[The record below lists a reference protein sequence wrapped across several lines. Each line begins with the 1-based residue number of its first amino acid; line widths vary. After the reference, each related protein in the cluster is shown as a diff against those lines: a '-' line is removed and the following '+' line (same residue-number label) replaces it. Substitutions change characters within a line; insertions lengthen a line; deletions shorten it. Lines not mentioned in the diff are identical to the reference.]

1 MKSIVKV
8 LAIVL
13 ALAARL
19 ASVQAQ
25 AADFASSSVD
35 PRSAVH
41 QSGPY
46 SPTDNYTGS
55 AGFPLPGWAQLKYSN
70 E

>member
-1 MKSIVKV
+1 MKTIVKA

-13 ALAARL
+13 ALVVRL
-19 ASVQAQ
+19 VSVQAQ
-25 AADFASSSVD
+25 AAEFTTSSVD
-35 PRSAVH
+35 PHSAVH

>member
-1 MKSIVKV
+1 MKTIVKA

-13 ALAARL
+13 ALVVRL
-19 ASVQAQ
+19 VSVQAQ
-25 AADFASSSVD
+25 AAEFTTSSVD
-35 PRSAVH
+35 PRSAVQ

-46 SPTDNYTGS
+46 NPTDNYTGS

>member
-1 MKSIVKV
+1 MKTIVKA

-13 ALAARL
+13 ALVVRL
-19 ASVQAQ
+19 VSVQAQ
-25 AADFASSSVD
+25 AAEFTTSSVD

>member
-1 MKSIVKV
+1 MAKV

-19 ASVQAQ
+19 VSVQ

>member
-1 MKSIVKV
+1 MKTMAKV

-19 ASVQAQ
+19 VSVQ

>member
-1 MKSIVKV
+1 MKTIVKA

-13 ALAARL
+13 ALVVRL
-19 ASVQAQ
+19 VSVQAQ
-25 AADFASSSVD
+25 AAEFTTSSVD
-35 PRSAVH
+35 PHSAVH

-55 AGFPLPGWAQLKYSN
+55 TGFPLPGWAQLKYSN

>member
-1 MKSIVKV
+1 MKTMAKV

-19 ASVQAQ
+19 VPVQAQ
-25 AADFASSSVD
+25 AAEFTNSSVD

-41 QSGPY
+41 QSGLY
-46 SPTDNYTGS
+46 SPTDNYTGPD
-55 AGFPLPGWAQLKYSN
+55 GFPLPGWAQLKYSN

>member
-1 MKSIVKV
+1 VKTMAKV

-19 ASVQAQ
+19 VSVQ